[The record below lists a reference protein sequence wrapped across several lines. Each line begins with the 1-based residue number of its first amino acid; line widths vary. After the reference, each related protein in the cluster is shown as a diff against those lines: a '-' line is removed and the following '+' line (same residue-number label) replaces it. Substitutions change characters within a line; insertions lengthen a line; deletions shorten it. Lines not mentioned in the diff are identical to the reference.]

1 MGLIAKVTSLLFERS
16 DDVFRYEGRITN
28 VHPSLLPAFP
38 APRRTCGPSRSIRTA
53 GVTAHYVT
61 TDLDRGHQRAFDVPD
76 DATEENL
83 QGLGQPL
90 EAEAFIEGI
99 ERHLNDEVTV
109 HRGRTKL
116 RDPENTDLP
125 LCTSETLDDENS
137 D

>member
-1 MGLIAKVTSLLFERS
+1 MAL
-16 DDVFRYEGRITN
+16 
-28 VHPSLLPAFP
+28 
-38 APRRTCGPSRSIRTA
+38 
-53 GVTAHYVT
+53 
-61 TDLDRGHQRAFDVPD
+61 
-76 DATEENL
+76 
-83 QGLGQPL
+83 
-90 EAEAFIEGI
+90 IEGI